1 MKIKG
6 LVSAISLAVSV
17 FAFAL
22 VLESQQSLSVAVLG
36 AVGFFLLTLVTS
48 LLLILLRLLNKI
60 NRRMLTR
67 DRFEQVDRNSR
78 RENRREIA
86 NHFHQVE
93 ATIQLESLYGFTHA
107 LPPSRSWAASPDLV
121 LEVVTLVNTRKP
133 QLIVELGSGLST
145 LWIARMLKENGGGKF
160 VSIDHDPH
168 FAAQT
173 RQRLEAQ
180 ELSEFVDLRVGE
192 LESQTWN
199 EGLQNWY
206 PTSLVT
212 DLHEIDFLLVDGPPR
227 NDSGTYRWPAMWE
240 LEGRMSEHATVVLDD
255 VIRDEESDLAKAWAV
270 RGGYELDIRFLEK
283 RAGILTR

>member
-6 LVSAISLAVSV
+6 FVLAISLAVAAFS
-17 FAFAL
+17 FAL
-22 VLESQQSLSVAVLG
+22 VLESEQSLSVAVLG
-36 AVGFFLLTLVTS
+36 AIGFFLLTWVAS
-48 LLLILLRLLNKI
+48 LLWILLRLLNKV
-60 NRRMLTR
+60 NRRLLTR
-67 DRFEQVDRNSR
+67 DRFEQVDRNTR
-78 RENRREIA
+78 REFRREIA
-86 NHFHQVE
+86 NNFHQVE

-121 LEVVTLVNTRKP
+121 LEVVTLITTRKP

-173 RQRLEAQ
+173 RKRLEAQ
-180 ELSEFVDLRVGE
+180 GLSEFVDLRVGE
-192 LESQTWN
+192 LESQTWD

-206 PTSLVT
+206 PHSLVA
-212 DLHEIDFLLVDGPPR
+212 DLKTIDFLLVDGPPR

-240 LEGRMSEHATVVLDD
+240 LEVRMSEHATVVLDD
-255 VIRDEESDLAKAWAV
+255 VIRDEESELAKAWAV
-270 RGGYELDIRFLEK
+270 HGGYELDIKFFEK